1 VVFYNAVNV
10 LYQVLDE
17 TLCTSQARHTAA
29 VSPAAAAY
37 CYLLLP
43 AGA

>member
-17 TLCTSQARHTAA
+17 TLCTSQARY
-29 VSPAAAAY
+29 AAAA
-37 CYLLLP
+37 
-43 AGA
+43 